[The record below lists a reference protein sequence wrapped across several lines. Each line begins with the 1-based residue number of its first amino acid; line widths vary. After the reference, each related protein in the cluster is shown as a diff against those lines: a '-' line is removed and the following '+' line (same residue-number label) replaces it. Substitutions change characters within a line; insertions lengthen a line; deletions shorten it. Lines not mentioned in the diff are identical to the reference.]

1 MKVRKAASQH
11 HQLGDAP
18 IEQKHHAMMNA
29 LAHEL
34 DEMFN
39 GDARG
44 NDRKNGF
51 ILMVFPFHGA
61 DGRANYISNAER
73 ADVVTML
80 KEQLARFEGQ
90 PEMTG
95 RA

>member
-1 MKVRKAASQH
+1 MAAAGKQDRLGDGPIEPKH
-11 HQLGDAP
+11 HQT
-18 IEQKHHAMMNA
+18 MNA
-29 LAHEL
+29 LAGAL

-44 NDRKNGF
+44 PDRKTGF
-51 ILMVFPFHGA
+51 ILMVFPFGNT

-90 PEMTG
+90 PELTG

>member
-1 MKVRKAASQH
+1 MKAADKQER
-11 HQLGDAP
+11 LGDAP
-18 IEQKHHAMMNA
+18 IERKHHTMMNT
-29 LAHEL
+29 LAHTL
-34 DEMFN
+34 DELFN

-44 NDRKNGF
+44 DDRKNGF

-61 DGRANYISNAER
+61 DGRANYISNAQR
-73 ADVVTML
+73 ADIVTML

>member
-1 MKVRKAASQH
+1 MPGASKH
-11 HQLGDAP
+11 GKLGDAP
-18 IEQKHHAMMNA
+18 IEAKHHAMMNA
-29 LAHEL
+29 LAESL
-34 DEMFN
+34 DEVFN

-44 NDRKNGF
+44 ADRKNGF

-73 ADVVTML
+73 TDVVTML